1 MPSGK
6 LSLFFWLVTKTL
18 WNICIHLLIWCFL
31 DDELFVN
38 SKEYPFMVMLSLLTG
53 STERKKYSNNYN
65 FQKLSFFITAY
76 ANGTLMKSWAANPFK
91 FECLNLIK
99 DDFFERG
106 FNSMSSDK
114 TKTYFRYKM
123 VLFAEVVNSLGVV
136 F

>member
-1 MPSGK
+1 
-6 LSLFFWLVTKTL
+6 
-18 WNICIHLLIWCFL
+18 
-31 DDELFVN
+31 
-38 SKEYPFMVMLSLLTG
+38 MVMLSLLTG
-53 STERKKYSNNYN
+53 SVERKKYSNKYN
-65 FQKLSFFITAY
+65 FQKLSFFINAY

-136 F
+136 LKKCQVIKK